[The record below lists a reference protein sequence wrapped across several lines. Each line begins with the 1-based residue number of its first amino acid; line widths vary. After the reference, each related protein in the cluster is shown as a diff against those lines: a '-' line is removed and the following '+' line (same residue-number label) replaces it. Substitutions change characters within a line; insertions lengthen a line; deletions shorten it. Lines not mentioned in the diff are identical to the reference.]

1 MANNISVLN
10 SGTFCNLQ
18 VSIWTASKKV
28 GTSSIDLGET
38 DQTLFRIS
46 KDLVERS
53 TLKPIRQ
60 ASAQANEILHNR
72 ALPFNIRGV
81 YYIPNSLIVEVT
93 DQIRQWESEFW
104 QQVRQFCSPARKR
117 SVKSS
122 IGTSR

>member
-1 MANNISVLN
+1 MINTNNQTLN
-10 SGTFCNLQ
+10 NGTFCNLQ

-28 GTSSIDLGET
+28 GTNSVDLGET

-60 ASAQANEILHNR
+60 AGAKAGEILHNR

-81 YYIPNSLIVEVT
+81 YYIPNSLILEVT
-93 DQIRQWESEFW
+93 DQIRAYESEFW
-104 QQVRQFCSPARKR
+104 SQVDQFCFQ
-117 SVKSS
+117 
-122 IGTSR
+122 